1 LWDWLHLLLLP
12 IAVGVLPIWLSRR
25 TRLTS
30 RHKSLALTILS
41 GFALVVLIGYTVPWG
56 WTGFRGNTL
65 WDWLHLLLLP
75 LLLPTIVVPAVM
87 PKATAGLIIVDGD
100 DSRTAEPDPDSSN
113 GETDSA
119 QPASTAAA
127 DPETGR
133 PCPLAGRSHD

>member
-1 LWDWLHLLLLP
+1 VALAGLTAFVAIVLGGY
-12 IAVGVLPIWLSRR
+12 VGNWS
-25 TRLTS
+25 
-30 RHKSLALTILS
+30 
-41 GFALVVLIGYTVPWG
+41 

-119 QPASTAAA
+119 QPASAAAA

-133 PCPLAGRSHD
+133 PRPLAGRSHD